1 MSDRRFLLIACLSV
15 ALLAFA
21 LRAAFNQVVCDH
33 RFCDAGDPYFFQVTA
48 TGILKILHTPHWW
61 SNLGELLGKPQAD
74 QLGAVLSERL
84 ADRILLDGPAF
95 PAYLAIC
102 QTLFCLNLQAP
113 NYAAYAQSFAV
124 VNSVLDALVGS
135 IVVAITFNIFK
146 RRFMSLFAGLLYA
159 FYIPAIVSTPLCY
172 SEQFAQFVLA
182 LWFLLVL
189 AFADSFSR
197 KVTSGKTLW
206 LALALGAW
214 SAVLMLA
221 KPSFAFLPWL
231 CLGAALALNH
241 NNWLRYL
248 NLKCLPAYLIA
259 FAGLLLT
266 LSPWLY
272 LTKLLT
278 GKMALTISRVPGY
291 NLSMGNQIHRD
302 GWVSYTPELVQI
314 QFGEALSYLLKQM
327 GDYPLAY
334 LSLYLRK
341 IFRLWLS
348 PWNDFNYQFLV
359 GTPLINTEHVALLLA
374 GLIGIILVLSH
385 GGRNSEIGKRT
396 KFKAFLLLTL
406 LLLFHFSYLPFVAMS
421 RYCFSASFLLCPLA
435 AAGLFL
441 GTSPQ
446 LNTLRKRILA
456 IALFLSLAC
465 LTSHSNWFNNT
476 IAALAMANTPG
487 YYLARALWPLSIC
500 LTAVWA
506 WFTVLKLKP
515 GRLAGA
521 AISLF
526 VLVILAAS
534 AADLLYPSSLEFSR
548 LLGPRESLALDLKL
562 APCQLKHV
570 RQGSFLLVD
579 GQSDVLTPALQ
590 FTVNNKP
597 LKTNFLPWWQ
607 LSSEAPGFLK
617 ALDFQAN
624 FEGLPKQSYR
634 QWWLAPVKGEDFI
647 ASNKLV
653 LTAENSFRLWGTAS
667 TFDAYRGF
675 PSLRHHSWAKGVS
688 SYDKGDCRIL
698 ELRPEIGNSKARMH
712 VYLLT
717 VGKDEHAISFE
728 DKPFWQVTQY
738 LSTGSMPLSTRIKL
752 GKLADVPVQK
762 LGSSKGL
769 ESEIVDFRATLRA
782 KNKKQL
788 AALALLISGE
798 NEQKQLLTWQS
809 SWFPNQ
815 LPLNSEP
822 REIQISELLPQT
834 VSTWKN
840 RQVTLV
846 ISPFTTDQFFLKRKA
861 CIHSEL
867 TLEKAELTLGKTSLV
882 QAGLSPVELMI
893 SP

>member
-21 LRAAFNQVVCDH
+21 LRAAFNLAVCDH

-124 VNSVLDALVGS
+124 VNSLLDALVGS
-135 IVVAITFNIFK
+135 IVVALTFNIFK

-197 KVTSGKTLW
+197 KVTSCKTLW
-206 LALALGAW
+206 LALALGGW

-248 NLKCLPAYLIA
+248 NLRCLPAYLTA
-259 FAGLLLT
+259 FAGLVLT

-314 QFGEALSYLLKQM
+314 QFGEALSHLLKQM
-327 GDYPLAY
+327 GEYPLAY

-374 GLIGIILVLSH
+374 SLIGIILVLSH

-446 LNTLRKRILA
+446 LNTLRMRLLA
-456 IALFLSLAC
+456 IALFLGLAG
-465 LTSHSNWFNNT
+465 LTSHSNWFNNQL
-476 IAALAMANTPG
+476 ANLALTNVPV
-487 YYLARALWPLSIC
+487 YYLARSLWPLSIC

-515 GRLAGA
+515 GRLAGT

-526 VLVILAAS
+526 VLVLLASS
-534 AADLLYPSSLEFSR
+534 AADLLYPTSLEFSR
-548 LLGPRESLALDLKL
+548 FLEEKESLVCDLKL
-562 APCQLKHV
+562 SPLQFK
-570 RQGSFLLVD
+570 QDEGFLLID
-579 GQSDVLTPALQ
+579 AQAPSLTPDLQ
-590 FTVNNKP
+590 ITVNNKV
-597 LKTNFLPWWQ
+597 LETTFLPWWQ
-607 LSSEAPGFLK
+607 LSNEAPGFLK

-634 QWWLAPVKGEDFI
+634 QWWLVPVQTKDF
-647 ASNKLV
+647 SKENKLRF
-653 LTAENSFRLWGTAS
+653 TANSACRLWGTAPTLDS
-667 TFDAYRGF
+667 YRGL

-688 SYDKGDCRIL
+688 SYDKGDCRIF
-698 ELRPEIGNSKARMH
+698 ELRSDGQDGQGKLH
-712 VYLLT
+712 VYFLT
-717 VGKDEHAISFE
+717 AGKAMGAVNWAK
-728 DKPFWQVTQY
+728 KPFWQISHY
-738 LSTGSMPLSTRIKL
+738 LSTGSMPLSTRIEL
-752 GKLADVPVQK
+752 GKIADCK
-762 LGSSKGL
+762 TDFELGSR
-769 ESEIVDFRATLRA
+769 SELVNFQASLKA

-788 AALALLISGE
+788 AALAFLVSGYDHSR
-798 NEQKQLLTWQS
+798 QVVTWQS
-809 SWFPNQ
+809 TWFAGQ
-815 LPLNSEP
+815 LPLTSEA
-822 REIQISELLPQT
+822 REISINEILPQS
-834 VSTWKN
+834 VSALKN
-840 RQVTLV
+840 RTVTLV

-867 TLEKAELTLGKTSLV
+867 NVEKAQVTMGTTSLREASLSPCELTV
-882 QAGLSPVELMI
+882 SP
-893 SP
+893 